1 MLSFLIASHPFVIA
15 VRAAEFVGGAGKV
28 VDGDTLWVC
37 NNFECQKF
45 RICGINAP
53 EAGEP
58 GYNEARD
65 ALGKLVEGK
74 AVRCL
79 QVGGGTPCD
88 GRSKPTNRDRIVAQ
102 CFADGDDVAKQL
114 VERAYACDWVRFSGG
129 YYSQDGNGKT
139 CP

>member
-1 MLSFLIASHPFVIA
+1 MPPARGLLLAAAILTVLIATLLFVTS
-15 VRAAEFVGGAGKV
+15 VRAAEFSGSAGKV

-53 EAGEP
+53 ETGEP
-58 GYNEARD
+58 RYAEARD
-65 ALGKLVEGK
+65 ALGKLVNGK
-74 AVRCL
+74 TVRCV

-102 CFADGDDVAKQL
+102 C
-114 VERAYACDWVRFSGG
+114 
-129 YYSQDGNGKT
+129 
-139 CP
+139 